1 MFLEAL
7 RIKPTGCNPGA
18 PRTPPERKAGLEAP
32 VTRARMKLRDDAT
45 QVLDCWDQ
53 FAARDQATIEN
64 RLDCAP

>member
-1 MFLEAL
+1 
-7 RIKPTGCNPGA
+7 
-18 PRTPPERKAGLEAP
+18 
-32 VTRARMKLRDDAT
+32 MKLRDDAT